1 MKEQVSLEM
10 SKECGR
16 NLNLKKPRLFPIIPV
31 VDNIRINCK

>member
-10 SKECGR
+10 SKECGT
-16 NLNLKKPRLFPIIPV
+16 NLKKPRLFPIIPV